1 MCNARTESMGG
12 IASGVMLKEKS
23 IGSCGIFTIEVKTLR

>member
-1 MCNARTESMGG
+1 MRNASMGG

-23 IGSCGIFTIEVKTLR
+23 LGSCGIFTMEVKTLR